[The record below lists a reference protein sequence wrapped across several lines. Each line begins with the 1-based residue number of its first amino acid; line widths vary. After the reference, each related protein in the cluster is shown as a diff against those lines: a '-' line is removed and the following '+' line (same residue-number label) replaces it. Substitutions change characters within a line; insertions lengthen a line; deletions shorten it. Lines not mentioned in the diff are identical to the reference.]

1 MRTHKKTGLN
11 RREFIKG
18 SVAGLVAY
26 PAMRFARDPSPTYTS
41 QTTHAKVA
49 LIKTTDRATAVK
61 EVLQLAEYAPAR
73 GKQVYIKPNFNT
85 SDPTPGSTHNE
96 TLRGLAKAFH
106 DHGAHR
112 ILVGDRSGPEPT
124 AEVLIKKGVWD
135 MAKELD
141 FEVLHF
147 SELGTE
153 DWVLQNPSDS
163 HWENGFLFARQ
174 ALESEYTVSTCCLKT
189 HQYGG
194 VFSMSLK
201 LSVGLVPRK
210 QMGELHQSPNMRK
223 MIAEINS
230 VYKPELVVLD
240 GIQAFVDEGPMTGPV
255 KNANIFLAGNDRVA
269 IDAVGIAI
277 LKELGSN
284 QAIMDKKIFEQEQ
297 IQRAAEL
304 GLGVGSPDQIE
315 FVTDD
320 SDSKAYAAK
329 LKSILA
335 QG

>member
-1 MRTHKKTGLN
+1 
-11 RREFIKG
+11 
-18 SVAGLVAY
+18 
-26 PAMRFARDPSPTYTS
+26 MRFPIGPARSS
-41 QTTHAKVA
+41 SSGISKVA
-49 LIKTTDRATAVK
+49 LIKTADRVTAIK
-61 EVLQLAEYAPAR
+61 QVLQLAEYAPAR

-85 SDPTPGSTHNE
+85 SDPTPGSTHND
-96 TLRGLAKAFH
+96 TIRGLVKEFQN
-106 DHGAHR
+106 HGAR
-112 ILVGDRSGPEPT
+112 KILVGDRSGPEPT
-124 AEVLIKKGVWD
+124 AEVLKKKGMGD
-135 MAKELD
+135 MAKELN
-141 FEVLHF
+141 FEVLNF

-153 DWVLQNPSDS
+153 DWVLKNPANS
-163 HWENGFLFARQ
+163 HWENGFMFARP

-223 MIAEINS
+223 MIAEINT
-230 VYKPELVVLD
+230 VYTPELVVLD
-240 GIQAFVDEGPMTGPV
+240 GIQAFVDEGPMKGPLKTADV
-255 KNANIFLAGNDRVA
+255 FLAGNDRVA

-277 LKELGSN
+277 LKDLGSN
-284 QAIMDKKIFEQEQ
+284 QAIMGKKIFEQEQ

-304 GLGVGSPDQIE
+304 GLGVGSPDQID

-320 SDSKAYAAK
+320 KSSKAYAAK

>member
-1 MRTHKKTGLN
+1 MHILKRTGLN

-26 PAMRFARDPSPTYTS
+26 PAIRFARTPGRSVSSGTAN
-41 QTTHAKVA
+41 AKVA
-49 LIKTTDRATAVK
+49 LVKNADRATAVK

-73 GKQVYIKPNFNT
+73 EKQVYIKPNFNT
-85 SDPTPGSTHNE
+85 SDPTPGSTHND
-96 TLRGLAKAFH
+96 TLRVLVKAFH
-106 DHGAHR
+106 DHGAKK
-112 ILVGDRSGPEPT
+112 ILIGDRSGPEPT
-124 AEVLIKKGVWD
+124 ADVLKKKEMWD
-135 MAKELD
+135 MAQELD
-141 FEVLHF
+141 FEVLNF
-147 SELGTE
+147 SELGTG
-153 DWVLQNPSDS
+153 DWVLQNPSNS
-163 HWENGFLFARQ
+163 HWENGFFFARP

-189 HQYGG
+189 HQFGG

-223 MIAEINS
+223 MIAEINA

-240 GIQAFVDEGPMTGPV
+240 GIQAFVDQGPMKGPV
-255 KNANIFLAGNDRVA
+255 KTANVFLAGNDRVA
-269 IDAVGIAI
+269 IDATGIAI
-277 LKELGSN
+277 LKDLGSN
-284 QAIMDKKIFEQEQ
+284 QAIMGKKIFEQEQ

-304 GLGVGSPDQIE
+304 GLGVASPDQIE

-320 SDSKAYAAK
+320 PDSKAYAAK